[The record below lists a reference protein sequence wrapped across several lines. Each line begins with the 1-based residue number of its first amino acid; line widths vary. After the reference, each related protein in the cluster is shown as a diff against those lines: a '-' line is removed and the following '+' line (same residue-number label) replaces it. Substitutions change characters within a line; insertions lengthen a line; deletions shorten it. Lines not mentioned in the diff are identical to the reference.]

1 MQLEPIIPR
10 GKPHMQKSA
19 AKKRSKQRLQRTL
32 IKKDTVEVA
41 EIVATRVQIGSTIKM
56 RYGTEVQNY
65 VLVDG
70 ASVGH
75 GIQLLPLESV
85 LGREVIGKRVGDSI
99 NVKSA
104 YGRFQFVISQID

>member
-19 AKKRSKQRLQRTL
+19 AKKRSKQRL
-32 IKKDTVEVA
+32 
-41 EIVATRVQIGSTIKM
+41 
-56 RYGTEVQNY
+56 
-65 VLVDG
+65 
-70 ASVGH
+70 
-75 GIQLLPLESV
+75 